1 MTEKVKIV
9 LGLLLVACIFL
20 PLGSCER
27 VEPVASDSAVID
39 SPSKDSKAPGK
50 GKVEVVYLI
59 PIKEIQYDDPLSWF
73 FVLFIWPLPLL
84 LIKRRFL
91 KTKWKRRIGNILELL
106 FACGAGFYIYM
117 IIFHLWFEPTLWG
130 YIATIAIFLYT
141 FVHLVEMFGPYI
153 ASKVRGVQ
161 LFS

>member
-1 MTEKVKIV
+1 MAEKVKIV
-9 LGLLLVACIFL
+9 LGLLLLACIFL

-27 VEPVASDSAVID
+27 VEPGAPDSAVID
-39 SPSKDSKAPGK
+39 SPSKDSKAPVK
-50 GKVEVVYLI
+50 SKDEVVYLI
-59 PIKEIQYDDPLSWF
+59 PIKEIQYDSPFSWF

-84 LIKRRFL
+84 FIKRRFL

-130 YIATIAIFLYT
+130 YIATIAIFLYV
-141 FVHLVEMFGPYI
+141 FSHLVEMFGPYI
-153 ASKVRGVQ
+153 MLRIRGV
-161 LFS
+161 

>member
-1 MTEKVKIV
+1 MAEKVKIV
-9 LGLLLVACIFL
+9 LGLLLLACIFL

-27 VEPVASDSAVID
+27 VEPGAPDSAVID
-39 SPSKDSKAPGK
+39 SSPKGSKAPVKSK
-50 GKVEVVYLI
+50 GEVVYLI
-59 PIKEIQYDDPLSWF
+59 PRKEIQYDSPFSWF

-84 LIKRRFL
+84 FIKRWFL

-130 YIATIAIFLYT
+130 YIATIAIFLYV
-141 FVHLVEMFGPYI
+141 FIHLVEMFGPYI
-153 ASKVRGVQ
+153 MLRIRGV
-161 LFS
+161 